1 MADDCTAA
9 QVILDWSRLPQGSR
23 KAQTLDIILGS
34 VIISSDEA
42 VNAQCISPLGVPDM
56 MFAHFAQKGN
66 LRYSSGLDYCSVLAL
81 GEDII

>member
-9 QVILDWSRLPQGSR
+9 QVILDWSRLPQLSR

-56 MFAHFAQKGN
+56 MFAQKGN